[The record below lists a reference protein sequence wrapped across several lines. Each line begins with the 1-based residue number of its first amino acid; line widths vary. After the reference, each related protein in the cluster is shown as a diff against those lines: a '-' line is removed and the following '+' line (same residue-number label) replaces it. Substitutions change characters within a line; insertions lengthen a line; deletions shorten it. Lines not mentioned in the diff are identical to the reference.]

1 MDDTISVPGVLVPIP
16 NRTIG
21 ADELEYIGDTDGV
34 NGAQFVAQAMDY
46 D

>member
-16 NRTIG
+16 NHTIG

-34 NGAQFVAQAMDY
+34 NGGAICGSGNGL
-46 D
+46 